1 MSSLT
6 KTMKTEPRDGSDAV
20 HKRKR
25 REASTTSSIT
35 SDPNDDGDGDH
46 DPKEENEDVWD
57 MVWPNRNGILG
68 SNPGECTVLLQIDPE
83 DASMLEMEGASGAI
97 GRLEVDGQG
106 VILDMKGRQYQGRI
120 FPGPTALILGTT
132 TPGIG
137 RVVDETE
144 NNNTQQLKVLG
155 MTDEFVRCVQQGDA
169 LDRLS
174 ATLEQGD
181 DAGQTSTIVAPTAT
195 STTTTSTVKA
205 KRSAKKAK
213 SK

>member
-1 MSSLT
+1 
-6 KTMKTEPRDGSDAV
+6 MKTEPRDGSDAV

-83 DASMLEMEGASGAI
+83 DASMLEME
-97 GRLEVDGQG
+97 

-181 DAGQTSTIVAPTAT
+181 DAGQTSTVVAPTAT
-195 STTTTSTVKA
+195 GTTTTSTVKA